1 MMYGSKAARDKLK
14 KTGGSATKTT
24 GGINKS
30 RFGRTSTSTVK
41 PKSKLVGSA
50 AARKKLKDAAKNK
63 IARDKLKKVGGGAA
77 KSTKNLNPKSK
88 GQGAGGKYT
97 TKAYQ
102 EYLKKMKAG
111 QRKSVNQRKSR

>member
-24 GGINKS
+24 GGIKKS

-50 AARKKLKDAAKNK
+50 AAIKKLKDAAKNK
-63 IARDKLKKVGGGAA
+63 IARDKLKKTAGTA
-77 KSTKNLNPKSK
+77 KSNMPSKSK

-111 QRKSVNQRKSR
+111 QRKSVNQRKSRK